1 MKTIII
7 KTEFIKLDSLLKWC
21 GATQTGGEAKLLI
34 SEGTILVNDEVE
46 LRRGRKVRPGDKVT
60 VKGDIFLISGE

>member
-1 MKTIII
+1 MKSIVI

-34 SEGTILVNDEVE
+34 ADGKVMVNEEVE
-46 LRRGRKVRPGDKVT
+46 LRRGRKIRLGDRVT
-60 VKGDIFLISGE
+60 VKGNIFLILGE